1 MFEFS
6 TWSLLKKSLVAL
18 NLICFLLLSGSG
30 VLAVLFFE
38 TLGKNSL
45 DKKIVS
51 LVEYVKHANTLAVKN
66 GETASLKF
74 FSDQLIV
81 DNDIQGVEFLG
92 KDKKVIAASEKQVLV
107 KFPFVERTLVSLE
120 NKDEVI
126 GYAKLYYS
134 YESVETHL
142 KTIGFGVMGIAFIF
156 QVLISFSMYFF
167 LGRSS
172 RRLELSVEMLKETAD
187 QARISG
193 STLKDLSADLSKKGS
208 IQAAAVELTSATLHE
223 LSAILA
229 KSVES
234 SEQAFKV
241 ASNSFDF
248 ATKGQAENQSLKTA
262 MTEISE
268 DATKIQE
275 ITSVVEDIAFQTNI
289 LALNAAVEAARAGEQ
304 GKGFAVVA
312 DAVRTLAQKSTA
324 AAKDIN
330 ALIAEST
337 ARVEKGQLLVKSNLK
352 IFEGILKSAQDVKSI
367 NEELLQ
373 SAQEQSDGINQI
385 TKTMLEIDQVASAS
399 TQSTAETANH
409 AETMVQQSEFLNE
422 VVQNFEK
429 EIKGSRAA

>member
-1 MFEFS
+1 MFKFS
-6 TWSLLKKSLVAL
+6 SWSLLKKSLVAL
-18 NLICFLLLSGSG
+18 NLICFLLLSGAG

-38 TLGKNSL
+38 TQGNISL

-51 LVEYVKHANTLAVKN
+51 LVEYVKHANASAVKS
-66 GETASLKF
+66 GDTTILKF
-74 FSDQLIV
+74 FSEQLII
-81 DNDIQGVEFLG
+81 DNDIQGVEFS
-92 KDKKVIAASEKQVLV
+92 DKNKKLIAASEKQALAN
-107 KFPFVERTLVSLE
+107 FPFVERAMVSSE

-126 GYAKLYYS
+126 GHAKLYYS
-134 YESVETHL
+134 YESVQTHI
-142 KTIGFGVMGIAFIF
+142 KTIAFGVLGIAIIF
-156 QVLISFSMYFF
+156 QVLISFSMFFF
-167 LGRSS
+167 LGSSS

-187 QARISG
+187 QARSSG

-208 IQAAAVELTSATLHE
+208 TQAAAVELTSATLHE
-223 LSAILA
+223 LNAILV

-248 ATKGQAENQSLKTA
+248 ATKGQAENLSLQTA
-262 MTEISE
+262 MSEISD
-268 DATKIQE
+268 DAIKIQE

-330 ALIAEST
+330 SLIVEST
-337 ARVEKGQLLVKSNLK
+337 ARVAKGQLLVKSNLK

-367 NEELLQ
+367 NEQLLE

-385 TKTMLEIDQVASAS
+385 TKTMLEIDQIVSAS
-399 TQSTAETANH
+399 SQSTMETANH

-429 EIKGSRAA
+429 EIKGSKAA